1 MLNNNKLRSGRPFLF
16 RKYTPP
22 IFVQILIIILF
33 MLLSLTI
40 LGINILK
47 IINTMKVTT
56 NQEMAK
62 NNNLLENVNNS
73 RKRLAGLES
82 LYALALIGEGNM
94 PSENTLQGA
103 IDMLDILKTADQER
117 ITPLVNKLESFKR
130 YLRINPSKEGLTR
143 LRSIS
148 MEASAVLDRIQRKTG
163 ESSNL
168 LIINNKRY
176 SIRAKNLIIAIL
188 IISAVIS
195 TFLGFLIAVSISKSL
210 RMIGLSTKAL
220 ASGDLTQKVQVSG
233 CPEIQAVSVELNNAI
248 NELKNM
254 VSVINKQTKE
264 INQTSHTLHITSAQ
278 TKSSAAQV
286 AIAMEELAK
295 STVEQASQVE
305 RAIKTVQNL
314 VNLVERVNNEIQHIS
329 QSSQQM
335 AETAQLGYKSTET
348 INNTF
353 LNLHASTKEAAEV
366 ISDLSTA
373 SAKIAETISMIDNIA
388 EQTTLLALNAS
399 IEAARAGEHGRSF
412 AVVASKTRKLATQS
426 KEAVGLISELITE
439 MDEKT
444 KNVVSMMQS
453 EVGRIESGKDMVFAA
468 SNNFQEII
476 KAVMANISQIND
488 VAKLATEMN
497 EKNSDTIEAV
507 NSIAAIIQENM
518 SCTEE
523 ISASSEE
530 QSASMTQVAGMA
542 DDLNK
547 IAEQLSHSVKIFR
560 LGE

>member
-1 MLNNNKLRSGRPFLF
+1 
-16 RKYTPP
+16 
-22 IFVQILIIILF
+22 
-33 MLLSLTI
+33 
-40 LGINILK
+40 
-47 IINTMKVTT
+47 
-56 NQEMAK
+56 MAK
-62 NNNLLENVNNS
+62 NNNLLENINNS
-73 RKRLAGLES
+73 RKRLNGIES
-82 LYALALIGEGNM
+82 LYALALIGEGNI

-103 IDMLDILKTADQER
+103 INMLEVLKTADEER
-117 ITPLVNKLESFKR
+117 IAPLVNKLESFRR
-130 YLRINPSKEGLTR
+130 YLKTNPSKEGFTR
-143 LRSIS
+143 LRSMS
-148 MEASAVLDRIQRKTG
+148 METSAVLDRIQRKTG

-168 LIINNKRY
+168 LIINNERY
-176 SIRAKNLIIAIL
+176 SIRAKNLTIIIL
-188 IISAVIS
+188 IISAIIS
-195 TFLGFLIAVSISKSL
+195 TLLGFLIAVSISKSL
-210 RMIGLSTKAL
+210 KMIGLSTKAL
-220 ASGDLTQKVQVSG
+220 ASGDLTQRVQISG

-248 NELKNM
+248 NELKNV

-264 INQTSHTLHITSAQ
+264 INQTSHALHITSGQ

-295 STVEQASQVE
+295 STVEEASQVE
-305 RAIKTVQNL
+305 RAINTVQTL

-373 SAKIAETISMIDNIA
+373 SAKISETISMIDNIA

-412 AVVASKTRKLATQS
+412 AIVASKTRRLATQS
-426 KEAVGLISELITE
+426 KEAVSLISELINE

-444 KNVVSMMQS
+444 KNVVAMMQT
-453 EVGRIESGKDMVFAA
+453 EVGRIESGKDMVFGA
-468 SNNFQEII
+468 SENFQEII
-476 KAVMANISQIND
+476 KAVMENISQIND

-497 EKNSDTIEAV
+497 QKNTDTIQAV
-507 NSIAAIIQENM
+507 TSIAAITQENM

-547 IAEQLSHSVKIFR
+547 IAEQLSHSVKIFQ
-560 LGE
+560 LEK